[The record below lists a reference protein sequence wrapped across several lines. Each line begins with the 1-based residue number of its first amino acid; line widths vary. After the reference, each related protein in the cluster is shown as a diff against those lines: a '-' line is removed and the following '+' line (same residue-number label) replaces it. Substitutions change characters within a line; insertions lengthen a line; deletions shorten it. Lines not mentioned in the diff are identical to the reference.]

1 MGRKLV
7 TTSILFVFIFSV
19 YCQNCRIDFAS
30 AFLYSNCDNVFV
42 IFINSSHD
50 GKIITTIDNGTITPS
65 SSNGDSVFMCLARPK
80 SGIRATISV
89 YEVNGNDSILLASE
103 KYRVRP
109 LPLPWAML
117 STQLCNP
124 CRLDVRALKSA
135 FGIQAYLVNVG
146 PDISYPIVSFTV
158 IALRD
163 STMIFT
169 EEVYGGDFT
178 ESLLEKFDLLLR
190 GDRVIFTSIKARI
203 SEGYDAVLNSIEIEI
218 E

>member
-1 MGRKLV
+1 MIRKLI

-19 YCQNCRIDFAS
+19 NCQNCRIDFAS
-30 AFLYSNCDNVFV
+30 AFLYANCDNVFV
-42 IFINSSHD
+42 IFVKSSHD
-50 GKIITTIDNGTITPS
+50 GKITTTIDNGTIELS
-65 SSNGDSVFMCLARPK
+65 SIEDDSVFRYYARPK
-80 SGIRATISV
+80 GSINATISV
-89 YEVNGNDSILLASE
+89 YEVNGRDSTLLAKE

-109 LPLPWAML
+109 LPLPWARL

-146 PDISYPIVSFTV
+146 PEISYPIVSFTV

-169 EEVYGGDFT
+169 EEVSGGDFT
-178 ESLLEKFDLLLR
+178 ESLLEKFDLLGR
-190 GDRVIFTSIKARI
+190 GDRVIFTSIQAQI
-203 SEGYDAVLNSIEIEI
+203 SEGYDAVLNSIEIVI